1 MNGPQGGSTD
11 VCLPCPSGY
20 FQEAAGQRGC
30 LKCPFSAISNLNDS
44 RNDDPQTKGLSS
56 ILQCR
61 GVEKSMLTDSVW
73 KYVIHLKLCQ
83 NKKGQIFVG
92 MLVFWILFLNFNQ
105 LPAGKKGFKNRASL
119 LQAFGPSYF
128 DSL

>member
-1 MNGPQGGSTD
+1 MAFGGIFVQKVFEANLNFRFQEKTKVLKTTENHVTKVFFSAALCLPGYVSETGLSSEGGSTD

-61 GVEKSMLTDSVW
+61 GVEKSMLTDSV
-73 KYVIHLKLCQ
+73 
-83 NKKGQIFVG
+83 
-92 MLVFWILFLNFNQ
+92 
-105 LPAGKKGFKNRASL
+105 
-119 LQAFGPSYF
+119 
-128 DSL
+128 

>member
-1 MNGPQGGSTD
+1 MPGYVSETGLSSQGGSTD

-30 LKCPFSAISNLNDS
+30 LKCPFSTISNLNDS

-73 KYVIHLKLCQ
+73 K
-83 NKKGQIFVG
+83 
-92 MLVFWILFLNFNQ
+92 
-105 LPAGKKGFKNRASL
+105 
-119 LQAFGPSYF
+119 
-128 DSL
+128 

>member
-1 MNGPQGGSTD
+1 MVQECNSAVLRLIQQSAKHAEEQERQLWERQMSQIVSRMQELELQNSEMKAAYQQREVG
-11 VCLPCPSGY
+11 

-61 GVEKSMLTDSVW
+61 GVEKSMLTDSV
-73 KYVIHLKLCQ
+73 
-83 NKKGQIFVG
+83 
-92 MLVFWILFLNFNQ
+92 
-105 LPAGKKGFKNRASL
+105 
-119 LQAFGPSYF
+119 
-128 DSL
+128 